1 MRDQLLTHL
10 PALRRYAHA
19 LAGNRADAE
28 DLVQDCVVRAMARER
43 GWRGEN
49 LRAWL
54 FAILTNR
61 HRNLR
66 RGARRAPPTRPLD
79 EADGVAAPMPEPDP
93 LERDRLD
100 AALQALPPERR
111 AVLLLVVL
119 EQLSYAEA
127 AAVLGIPLGTVMSR
141 LSRARRQLAA
151 TLRRDNIVPLRRDR
165 SEGA

>member
-28 DLVQDCVVRAMARER
+28 DLVHDCVTSAITREK
-43 GWRGEN
+43 GWRGDN

-61 HRNLR
+61 HRNLVR
-66 RGARRAPPTRPLD
+66 RDRRAPQFRPLA
-79 EADGVAAPMPEPDP
+79 EADGVAAVTPEPDP
-93 LERDRLD
+93 LARDRLN
-100 AALQALPPERR
+100 AALQDLPQEMR

-119 EQLSYAEA
+119 EQLTYAETA
-127 AAVLGIPLGTVMSR
+127 DILGIPVGTVMSR
-141 LSRARRQLAA
+141 LSRGRRQLAR
-151 TLRRDNIVPLRRDR
+151 TLARDNIVPLERR
-165 SEGA
+165 